1 MYATGPNS
9 AMVTRDS
16 VVAAAKLGSRRS
28 WSKLVDGETDRVR
41 LNSRRH
47 CLAEKEVAA
56 VCDRYFAPGNPHPTP
71 KNALEGPIHVC
82 RLLPPQA
89 FELPPAFRWPRWV
102 PRYRLTVVSGPPAG
116 PPPLAIAAVGP
127 PRSLYIVYPGPLTVF
142 TPQPREAGGG
152 AEFQRSRLLL
162 PCHI

>member
-1 MYATGPNS
+1 VDAAAGI
-9 AMVTRDS
+9 S
-16 VVAAAKLGSRRS
+16 VVAVVIDIEPIRERFSAGAPFLDERGRR
-28 WSKLVDGETDRVR
+28 L
-41 LNSRRH
+41 
-47 CLAEKEVAA
+47 VAA
-56 VCDRYFAPGNPHPTP
+56 AEAFSARY
-71 KNALEGPIHVC
+71 EGITAV
-82 RLLPPQA
+82 A
-89 FELPPAFRWPRWV
+89 MATGVAPPAFRWPRWV